1 MIFLAVLLPM
11 LTLLPLGWLWLW
23 QNGYALYWLAG
34 ALAFG
39 MMAYTVQAFA
49 LRKSVAETRIE
60 PLEDD
65 GGAEPPDPGWTARE
79 QAAWA
84 AVEALAADV
93 RPATLTDRDKILNLG
108 VKTVE
113 AVARQIHPGDKNPL
127 WKFTVPEALA
137 LVERVSADLRP
148 FVRDN
153 IPLGDQLTVGQV
165 LKIYRWRSAIG
176 MAEKAYDIWRLVRLI
191 NPVTAAAQEA
201 REQITKHLY
210 TAVRDQVARRL
221 AQGYVR
227 EVGRAAIDLYGG
239 RLRVSAAELAGHVS
253 ACTLRDRGAGQPM
266 AEPLRVL
273 IGGLA
278 ESGKSSVVSALAKE
292 VGTMVEAL
300 PDTRKY
306 QAYELEWEGLAS
318 ALVIDSPGA
327 GATAKQ
333 RLKYAAKAAECDLIV
348 WAVSATREEGH
359 ADREVLTGI
368 RKHFGDNPQRR
379 LPPIVIALTHI
390 DELPPAGDWSPPYDL
405 ESPTSDKARSIRDAA
420 VAVAE
425 ELEIPPLDVVPV
437 RVGAGH
443 TPYNIAALS
452 ARVAAHVPAAQQ
464 AQLLRL
470 MEDAAPRWSALR
482 LGRQA
487 SGIVASAAKA
497 ATPSVLKRLSF
508 RRGKKKDGET

>member
-1 MIFLAVLLPM
+1 MIFLAVLLP
-11 LTLLPLGWLWLW
+11 LITLLPLGWLWLW
-23 QNGYALYWLAG
+23 QNGYALFWLAG

-39 MMAYTVQAFA
+39 MIAYGVQAFA
-49 LRKSVAETRIE
+49 LRKSVAETRVE
-60 PLEDD
+60 PLADEA
-65 GGAEPPDPGWTARE
+65 GTQPPDPGWTVRE

-84 AVEALAADV
+84 AVEALATDV

-108 VKTVE
+108 VQTVE

-210 TAVRDQVARRL
+210 AAVRDQVARRL

-239 RLRVSAAELAGHVS
+239 RLRVSQAELAGHLS
-253 ACTLRDRGAGQPM
+253 ASTLRDRSSIQPM
-266 AEPLRVL
+266 AEPLRVF
-273 IGGLA
+273 IGGLP
-278 ESGKSSVVSALAKE
+278 ESGKSSVVKALAKE

-306 QAYELEWEGLAS
+306 HAYELEWEGLAS

-333 RLKYAAKAAECDLIV
+333 QRKYAAKAGESDLIV
-348 WAVSATREEGH
+348 WSVSAAREEGH
-359 ADREVLTGI
+359 ADREVLAGI
-368 RKHFGDNPQRR
+368 RKHFTNSPQRR
-379 LPPIVIALTHI
+379 LPPIVISLTHI
-390 DELPPAGDWSPPYDL
+390 DKLPPAGEWAPPYDL
-405 ESPTSDKARSIRDAA
+405 ESPTTKKGRNIRDAVA
-420 VAVAE
+420 AVAE

-443 TPYNIAALS
+443 TPYNVAALS

-482 LGRQA
+482 LGQQA
-487 SGIVASAAKA
+487 SGVVVSAARA
-497 ATPSVLKRLSF
+497 AAPSILKRLTM
-508 RRGKKKDGET
+508 RRERKKDGEP